1 MSVKIR
7 LKRFGAKKRPYYRLV
22 VVDSRAP
29 RDGRTIEEVGI
40 YHPVEQEG
48 EQTRLDTDRI
58 REWIAKGAQPTET
71 VRKVL
76 NKNGITFDRKQ
87 SE

>member
-76 NKNGITFDRKQ
+76 NKSGITFDRKQ